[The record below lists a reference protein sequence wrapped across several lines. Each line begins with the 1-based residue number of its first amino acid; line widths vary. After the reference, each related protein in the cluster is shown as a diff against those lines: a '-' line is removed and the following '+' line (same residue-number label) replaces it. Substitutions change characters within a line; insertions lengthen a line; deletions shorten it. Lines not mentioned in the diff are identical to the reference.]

1 MRKLLLLLVAV
12 FSFSVIQAQVSD
24 ADLAIA
30 KDLVAKN
37 SVAIG
42 LSADDQ
48 QNILVSSTYKT
59 MDGLQMVYLQQSH
72 LGIPVYNQL
81 QVLAFQNGKV
91 VSNAGDRIPNIQKST
106 RGNSGMPS
114 VSAVTAV
121 KTALFDVK
129 ATALEA
135 PVPIYISADGHKFEF
150 GKLGVTTENIKAD
163 LLWYPA
169 KDKNEV
175 RLVWQVFVTPGNSS
189 DYWLIRVDANT
200 NTVIDKTNLTI
211 TCNWDKQ
218 GHSVEAH
225 VKENH
230 SKISADNY
238 VIQKAPKKW
247 RLRPDIISS
256 VSYRVVKYP
265 AESPSHVGGTP
276 SIHVDPWLM
285 AGAPAAS
292 LGWHNDGTT
301 LHDSTKGNNV
311 WAQEDRDNN
320 NTTFGNTAHS
330 TTTQPTLTLDYN
342 FDFTTIPTSSANDN
356 QKAAV
361 TNLFYWN
368 NIIHDIAY
376 LYGFD
381 EPSGNFQASNQGRGG
396 AGNDY
401 VIADAQDAG
410 GTNNANFSTGTDGSR
425 PRMQMFIWTAGNPD
439 RDGDFDNGIVAHE
452 YTHGISN
459 RYTGGPSSASCLGN
473 DEQGGEGWSDY
484 FALMTT
490 TNWATATINDGV
502 IRRGIGTYASN
513 QSPTGTGI
521 RSAPYSTDMSIY
533 SRTYANLP
541 ATGGQQH
548 AVGEIWCMM
557 LWEMTWEIIKQ
568 DNAINPNL
576 FAPGS
581 LATMIGN
588 SSALKLVSEGMR
600 LQPCN
605 PGFVDARNAILRADT
620 ILFNKKYSCSIWRAF
635 AKRGLGRLASQGSSS
650 SAADG
655 VADFT
660 PDVPLFVLSASAAQV
675 QEGQNIIYTNTI
687 TTTNCAPLNNSF
699 ITDTLPAN
707 VTYVSG
713 GSYNATNRT
722 VTFIPINLAASATQN
737 YSFTVSVN
745 NGSYFAPLTHL
756 NETVA
761 NAGIP
766 SSWTAT
772 SSVSATAWTTS
783 TVFSN
788 STPNSFFAPNP
799 TVASDFQLATT
810 NTITLMPNNAS
821 NYTTLSF
828 WHRFDTE
835 DGWDGGMVEIST
847 NGGTTW
853 TDLGS
858 KMISG
863 KYNGSMGTGSNN
875 PLGGRAAFTGRI
887 SSFMKT
893 TINLSSF
900 AGQAIK
906 IRFRFASD
914 DNTAPAG
921 GGWFV
926 DDIVINSEPAVYMK
940 SNLFNGSSTLLAT
953 SDTLTRILQTMT
965 CVPVSVTTQP
975 ANTNGCTGG
984 NATFTVVATGT
995 APTYQWQVNTG
1006 SGFVNVPAAA
1016 PYSGGT
1022 TNTLTISG
1030 ITAGMAGYQYR
1041 SVLSN
1046 ACTVPFNSGTATLS
1060 VGATATL
1067 NSQPS
1072 AVSTCTGTTTTF
1084 SVTATSAG
1092 SFQWQVNTGSGF
1104 VDIINTAPYSG
1115 ATTATLTITGVTV
1128 AMNNNQYR
1136 VLVGSCP
1143 AAITSNAATLT
1154 VFSPVTITTQPTA
1167 TVAICQNTSTTFTVA
1182 ATGTITS
1189 YQWQVSTDGG
1199 TTFTNISG
1207 ATTTS
1212 FTLTNVLLSQNATRY
1227 RVVVTG
1233 NCNTLNSTVI
1243 LLTVNSLPSF
1253 TIGNTPSSVCIS
1265 DSAVNLTAS
1274 LAGGTWS
1281 GNGVQGSQFL
1291 PSVAG
1296 LGAAVLTYTVTN
1308 SFGCTLAQSI
1318 TIQVNAC
1325 PERQLTLNMPNS
1337 ITVYPNPG
1345 NGRLSL
1351 LVRTA
1356 LYKKLGMRLYAS
1368 DGKLLKTQQLTGITY
1383 NSIVPV
1389 DLTRFPNGVYQLYLF
1404 NDENGTLINRTI
1416 SIVIS
1421 R

>member
-1 MRKLLLLLVAV
+1 MKKFLFLLLITFYFNA
-12 FSFSVIQAQVSD
+12 IHAQLSQVD
-24 ADLAIA
+24 AAYA
-30 KDLVAKN
+30 KQLVAKN
-37 SVAIG
+37 SALIG

-81 QVLAFQNGKV
+81 QVLAFQNGRI
-91 VSNAGDRIPNIQKST
+91 VSNAGGRIPDIQKST
-106 RGNSGMPS
+106 RGNNGMPS

-121 KTALFDVK
+121 KTALLDVK

-135 PVPIYISADGHKFEF
+135 AVPIYTSADGHKFEF
-150 GKLGVTTENIKAD
+150 GKLGATNENIKAD
-163 LLWYPA
+163 LLWYP
-169 KDKNEV
+169 KEGKNEV
-175 RLVWQVFVTPGNSS
+175 RLVWQVFVTPKNSS

-211 TCNWDKQ
+211 TCNWDKK

-225 VKENH
+225 IKENH
-230 SKISADNY
+230 SQSSDNNY
-238 VIQKAPKKW
+238 VIEKPAKKW
-247 RLRPDIISS
+247 KIRPDVISS
-256 VSYRVVKYP
+256 ASYRVIKYP
-265 AESPSHVGGTP
+265 AESPLHVGGTP
-276 SIHVDPWLM
+276 AIHIDPWTM
-285 AGAPAAS
+285 AGPPASS

-301 LHDSTKGNNV
+301 LHDSTRGNNV

-320 NTTFGNTAHS
+320 NSTFGNAALS
-330 TTTQPTLTLDYN
+330 TTNQPTLTLDYT
-342 FDFTTIPTSSANDN
+342 FDLTTFPANPATDN
-356 QKAAV
+356 QKAAI

-368 NIIHDIAY
+368 NLIHDIAY
-376 LYGFD
+376 VYGFD
-381 EPSGNFQASNQGRGG
+381 EPSGNFQNNNQGRGG
-396 AGNDY
+396 LGVDY

-410 GTNNANFSTGTDGSR
+410 GTNNANFSTGADGSR
-425 PRMQMFIWTAGNPD
+425 PRMQMFIWTAANPD
-439 RDGDFDNGIVAHE
+439 RDGDLDNGIVVHE

-484 FALMTT
+484 FALMST
-490 TNWATATINDGV
+490 TNWATATVNDGV

-513 QSPTGTGI
+513 QNPTGVGI

-533 SRTYANLP
+533 PRTYANLP

-588 SSALKLVSEGMR
+588 SSALKLVSEGLR

-605 PGFVDARNAILRADT
+605 PGFVDARDAILRADT
-620 ILFNKKYSCSIWRAF
+620 ILFNRKYSCSIWKAF
-635 AKRGLGRLASQGSSS
+635 AKRGLGRYALQGSAS

-655 VADFT
+655 IADFT
-660 PDVPLFVLSASAAQV
+660 PDAPAFRLTTSAAQV
-675 QEGQNIIYTNTI
+675 QEGQNVTYTTTV
-687 TTTNCAPLNNSF
+687 TTTNCGPLNNSF
-699 ITDTLPAN
+699 ITDTLPTN

-713 GSYNATNRT
+713 GSYNTANRT
-722 VTFIPINLAASATQN
+722 VTFIPVSLPANSSQN
-737 YSFTVSVN
+737 FSFTVTVN

-761 NAGIP
+761 SAGIP
-766 SSWTAT
+766 ASWTAT
-772 SSVSATAWTTS
+772 SIIPATAWTTS

-788 STPNSFFAPNP
+788 STPNSFFAANP

-810 NTITLMPNNAS
+810 NTISLLPNSAS

-828 WHRFDTE
+828 WHRFNTE

-853 TDLGS
+853 NDLGS

-875 PLGGRAAFTGRI
+875 PIGGRAAFTGSI
-887 SSFMKT
+887 TSFMKT
-893 TINLSSF
+893 VINLSSY

-914 DNTAPAG
+914 DNTAPTG

-926 DDIVINSEPAVYMK
+926 DDIVIYTEPAVYIK
-940 SNLFNGSSTLLAT
+940 SNLFNGSSVLLST

-975 ANTNGCTGG
+975 ANTNSCTGG
-984 NATFTVVATGT
+984 NASISVLAAGT
-995 APTYQWQVNTG
+995 APVYQWQVNTG

-1016 PYSGGT
+1016 PYSGTT

-1041 SVLSN
+1041 CVLSN
-1046 ACTVPFNSGTATLS
+1046 ACTTPFNSGTATLS

-1072 AVSTCTGTTTTF
+1072 AVSTCTGTTTTLN
-1084 SVTATSAG
+1084 VTATNAG
-1092 SFQWQVNTGSGF
+1092 SFQWQVNTGTGF
-1104 VDIINTAPYSG
+1104 VNITNTAPHSG
-1115 ATTATLTITGVTV
+1115 ATTATLTITGVTA

-1136 VLVGSCP
+1136 SIIGSCP
-1143 AAITSNAATLT
+1143 TAITSNAATLT
-1154 VFSPVTITTQPTA
+1154 VVSPVAITTQPTA
-1167 TVAICQNTSTTFTVA
+1167 AAVCQNTTATFSVV
-1182 ATGTITS
+1182 ATGTITG

-1199 TTFTNISG
+1199 TNFINING
-1207 ATTTS
+1207 ATTA
-1212 FTLTNVLLSQNATRY
+1212 TLTLNNVTLTQNTNRY
-1227 RVVVTG
+1227 RVVITG
-1233 NCNTLNSTVI
+1233 NCNTLNSNNA
-1243 LLTVNSLPSF
+1243 LLTVNAIPSF
-1253 TIGNTPSSVCIS
+1253 TIGNVPSPVCIS
-1265 DSAVNLTAS
+1265 DPAVNLTAS

-1296 LGAAVLTYTVTN
+1296 LVAFVLTYTVTN
-1308 SFGCTLAQSI
+1308 SFGCTLAQSK

-1325 PERQLTLNMPNS
+1325 PERQLTLNLPNS
-1337 ITVYPNPG
+1337 IIVYPNPG

-1351 LVRTA
+1351 LIKTA
-1356 LYKKLGMRLYAS
+1356 LYKKIGIRLYAS

-1389 DLTRFPNGVYQLYLF
+1389 DLTRFSNGVYQLYLY
-1404 NDENGTLINRTI
+1404 NDENGVFIDRTI
-1416 SIVIS
+1416 GIVIS

>member
-1 MRKLLLLLVAV
+1 
-12 FSFSVIQAQVSD
+12 
-24 ADLAIA
+24 
-30 KDLVAKN
+30 VAKN
-37 SVAIG
+37 SSAIG

-48 QNILVSSTYKT
+48 QNILISSTYKT
-59 MDGLQMVYLQQSH
+59 MDGLHMVYLQQSH

-91 VSNAGDRIPNIQKST
+91 VSNAGGRIPNIQKST
-106 RGNSGMPS
+106 RGNNGMPA

-121 KTALFDVK
+121 KTALLDVK

-135 PVPIYISADGHKFEF
+135 AVPIYTSADGHKFEF
-150 GKLGVTTENIKAD
+150 GKLGATTENIKAD
-163 LLWYPA
+163 LLWYP
-169 KDKNEV
+169 KEGKNEV
-175 RLVWQVFVTPGNSS
+175 RLVWQVFVTPKGSS

-200 NTVIDKTNLTI
+200 NTVVDKSNLTI
-211 TCNWDKQ
+211 TCNWEKK

-230 SKISADNY
+230 SKINAANY
-238 VIQKAPKKW
+238 VIEKPTKKW
-247 RLRPDIISS
+247 NIRPDIISS

-311 WAQEDRDNN
+311 WAQEDRDAN
-320 NTTFGNTAHS
+320 NTTFGNGALS
-330 TTTQPTLTLDYN
+330 TTPQPILTLDYT
-342 FDFTTIPTSSANDN
+342 FDFTTIPTSPANDN

-381 EPSGNFQASNQGRGG
+381 EPSGNFQNSNQGRGG
-396 AGNDY
+396 AGVDY
-401 VIADAQDAG
+401 VIADAQDAS
-410 GTNNANFSTGTDGSR
+410 GTNNANFSTGVDGTR
-425 PRMQMFIWTAGNPD
+425 PRMQMFIWTPANPD
-439 RDGDFDNGIVAHE
+439 RDADLDNGIVAHE

-459 RYTGGPSSASCLGN
+459 RYTGGPATASCLGN

-484 FALMTT
+484 FALMST
-490 TNWATATINDGV
+490 TNWAIATVNDGV
-502 IRRGIGTYASN
+502 FRRGIGTYAEN
-513 QSPTGTGI
+513 QPPTGVGI

-533 SRTYANLP
+533 PKTYANLP

-557 LWEMTWEIIKQ
+557 IWEMTWEIIKQ

-576 FAPGS
+576 FVPGS

-620 ILFNKKYSCSIWRAF
+620 LLFNKKYSCSIWKAF
-635 AKRGLGRLASQGSSS
+635 AKRGLGRFASQGSAS
-650 SAADG
+650 SATDG
-655 VADFT
+655 IADFT
-660 PDVPLFVLSASAAQV
+660 PDASAFVVTESVAQA
-675 QEGQNIIYTNTI
+675 QEGQNVTYTNTI
-687 TTTNCAPLNNSF
+687 TTTNCSPVTNFF
-699 ITDTLPAN
+699 ITDTLPTN

-713 GSYNATNRT
+713 GSYNAGNRT
-722 VTFIPINLAASATQN
+722 VTFSPVTLAPNATQ
-737 YSFTVSVN
+737 SFPFTVTVN
-745 NGSYFAPLTHL
+745 NGSFFTPITYL
-756 NETVA
+756 NETVLS
-761 NAGIP
+761 AGIP
-766 SSWTAT
+766 ASWTA
-772 SSVSATAWTTS
+772 SSIIPATAWTTS

-788 STPNSFFAPNP
+788 STPNAFFAANP
-799 TVASDFQLATT
+799 VVASDFQLATT
-810 NTITLMPNNAS
+810 GTFTLLPNNAS
-821 NYTTLSF
+821 HYTTLSF

-847 NGGTTW
+847 NGGTSW

-887 SSFMKT
+887 GAFMKT
-893 TINLSSF
+893 TINLSSY
-900 AGQAIK
+900 AGQTIK

-914 DNTAPAG
+914 DNTAPTG

-926 DDIVINSEPAVYMK
+926 DDIVIYTEPAVYIK
-940 SNLFNGSSTLLAT
+940 SNLFNGSSVLQSV
-953 SDTLTRILQTMT
+953 SDTLTRILQTQV
-965 CVPVSVTTQP
+965 CVPVSVATQP

-984 NATFTVVATGT
+984 NATISVATAGT
-995 APTYQWQVNTG
+995 APVAYQWQVNTG

-1022 TNTLTISG
+1022 TNTLTITG

-1041 SVLSN
+1041 CVLSN

-1067 NSQPS
+1067 NSQPT

-1104 VDIINTAPYSG
+1104 VDVTNTAPYSG
-1115 ATTATLTITGVTV
+1115 ATTNTLTITGVTA
-1128 AMNNNQYR
+1128 AMNTFQYR
-1136 VLVGSCP
+1136 CLVGSCP
-1143 AAITSNAATLT
+1143 TAITSNAAILT
-1154 VFSPVTITTQPTA
+1154 VFSFVAITTQPA
-1167 TVAICQNTSTTFTVA
+1167 AAAVCQNGTIAFNVV
-1182 ATGTITS
+1182 ATGTITG

-1199 TTFTNISG
+1199 TTFNNISG
-1207 ATTTS
+1207 ATATA
-1212 FTLTNVLLSQNATRY
+1212 FTLTNVLLTQNANRY
-1227 RVVVTG
+1227 RVVITG
-1233 NCNTLNSTVI
+1233 NCNTINSTAVI
-1243 LLTVNSLPSF
+1243 LTVNAMPSF
-1253 TIGNTPSSVCIS
+1253 TIGNVPSAVCIS
-1265 DSAVNLTAS
+1265 DSAVNLIAS

-1308 SFGCTLAQSI
+1308 NFGCTFAQSI

-1337 ITVYPNPG
+1337 IIVYPNPG

-1356 LYKKLGMRLYAS
+1356 LYKKIGVRVYAS

-1389 DLTRFPNGVYQLYLF
+1389 DLTRFPNGVYQLYLY
-1404 NDENGTLINRTI
+1404 NDENGVLINRTI
-1416 SIVIS
+1416 GIVIS

>member
-1 MRKLLLLLVAV
+1 MRKLFLLLTV
-12 FSFSVIQAQVSD
+12 FSFSVIHAQVTD
-24 ADLAIA
+24 ADAAFA
-30 KDLVAKN
+30 KQLVAKN
-37 SVAIG
+37 SSAIG
-42 LSADDQ
+42 LSATDQ

-59 MDGLQMVYLQQSH
+59 MDGLHMVYLQQSH

-91 VSNAGDRIPNIQKST
+91 VSNAGGRIPDIQKST
-106 RGNSGMPS
+106 RGNNGMPAVS
-114 VSAVTAV
+114 VVTAV
-121 KTALFDVK
+121 KTALLDVK
-129 ATALEA
+129 AIALEA
-135 PVPIYISADGHKFEF
+135 AVPIFSAADGHKFEF
-150 GKLGVTTENIKAD
+150 GKLGATNENIKAD
-163 LLWYPA
+163 LLWYP
-169 KDKNEV
+169 KEGKNKV
-175 RLVWQVFVTPGNSS
+175 LLVWQVFVTPKGSS

-211 TCNWDKQ
+211 TCNWEKK
-218 GHSVEAH
+218 GHSVESH

-230 SKISADNY
+230 SKINADNY
-238 VIQKAPKKW
+238 VIEKPANKW
-247 RLRPDIISS
+247 NIRPDIISS
-256 VSYRVVKYP
+256 ASYRVVKYP
-265 AESPSHVGGTP
+265 AESPLHVGGTP
-276 SIHVDPWLM
+276 SIHIDPWLM

-301 LHDSTKGNNV
+301 LHDSTRGNNV

-320 NTTFGNTAHS
+320 NTTFGNTAPS
-330 TTTQPTLTLDYN
+330 TTPQPTLTLDYT
-342 FDFTTIPTSSANDN
+342 FDFTTIPTSPANDN
-356 QKAAV
+356 QKAAI

-396 AGNDY
+396 LGNDY

-410 GTNNANFSTGTDGSR
+410 GTNNANFATGVDGSR
-425 PRMQMFIWTAGNPD
+425 PRMQMYIWTAANPD
-439 RDGDFDNGIVAHE
+439 RDGDLDNGIVIHE

-459 RYTGGPSSASCLGN
+459 RYTGGPATASCLGN

-484 FALMTT
+484 FALMAT
-490 TNWATATINDGV
+490 TNWATATVNDGV
-502 IRRGIGTYASN
+502 LRRGIGTYANN
-513 QSPTGTGI
+513 QNPLGVGI

-533 SRTYANLP
+533 PKTYANLP

-557 LWEMTWEIIKQ
+557 IWEMTWEIIKQ

-576 FAPGS
+576 FNPGS
-581 LATMIGN
+581 LSTMIGN

-620 ILFNKKYSCSIWRAF
+620 LLFNRKYSCSIWKAF
-635 AKRGLGRLASQGSSS
+635 AKRGLGRLALQGSAS
-650 SAADG
+650 SATDG
-655 VADFT
+655 TADFT
-660 PDVPLFVLSASAAQV
+660 PDASAFVVTQSAPQV
-675 QEGQNIIYTNTI
+675 QEGQNVTYTNTI
-687 TTTNCAPLNNSF
+687 TAGNCAPVTNFF
-699 ITDTLPAN
+699 ITDTLPTN

-713 GSYNATNRT
+713 GSYNAANRT
-722 VTFIPINLAASATQN
+722 VTFTPITLAANVTQS
-737 YSFTVSVN
+737 YSFTVTVN
-745 NGSYFAPLTHL
+745 NGSYFAPVTHL
-756 NETVA
+756 NETVVS
-761 NAGIP
+761 AGIP
-766 SSWTAT
+766 ASWTAT
-772 SSVSATAWTTS
+772 SSVSASAWTTS

-788 STPNSFFAPNP
+788 STPNAFFAANP
-799 TVASDFQLATT
+799 VVASDFQLATT
-810 NTITLMPNNAS
+810 GTFTLLPNNAS
-821 NYTTLSF
+821 HYTTLSF

-835 DGWDGGMVEIST
+835 DGWDGGVVEIST
-847 NGGTTW
+847 NGGTSW

-875 PLGGRAAFTGRI
+875 PIGGRSAFTGRI
-887 SSFMKT
+887 GPFMKT
-893 TINLSSF
+893 TINLSSY
-900 AGQAIK
+900 AGQTIK

-914 DNTAPAG
+914 DNTAPTG

-926 DDIVINSEPAVYMK
+926 DDVVLYTEPAVYIK
-940 SNLFNGSSTLLAT
+940 SNLFNASSVLQST
-953 SDTLTRILQTMT
+953 SDTLTRILQTVA
-965 CVPVSVTTQP
+965 CIPVSVTTQP

-984 NATFTVVATGT
+984 NATISVATAGT
-995 APTYQWQVNTG
+995 APVAYQWQLNTG

-1022 TNTLTISG
+1022 TNTLTITG

-1041 SVLSN
+1041 VVLSN

-1067 NSQPS
+1067 NSQPT
-1072 AVSTCTGTTTTF
+1072 AVSTCVGTTTSF

-1092 SFQWQVNTGSGF
+1092 SFQWQVNTGTGF
-1104 VDIINTAPYSG
+1104 VDVTNTAPYSG
-1115 ATTATLTITGVTV
+1115 ATSSTLTITGVTA

-1136 VLVGSCP
+1136 VLIGSCP
-1143 AAITSNAATLT
+1143 SAITSNAATLT
-1154 VFSPVTITTQPTA
+1154 VFLPVTITTQPTA
-1167 TVAICQNTSTTFTVA
+1167 TVAVCQSNSATFTVA
-1182 ATGTITS
+1182 ATGTITG

-1207 ATTTS
+1207 ATTNI
-1212 FTLTNVLLSQNATRY
+1212 FTISNTLLAQNANRY
-1227 RVVVTG
+1227 WVVITG
-1233 NCNTLNSTVI
+1233 NCNTINSTVAV
-1243 LLTVNSLPSF
+1243 LTVNAIPSF
-1253 TIGNTPSSVCIS
+1253 TIGNIPSTVCIS

-1296 LGAAVLTYTVTN
+1296 LGAAVITYTVTN
-1308 SFGCTLAQSI
+1308 SFGCTSAQSI

-1337 ITVYPNPG
+1337 IIVYPNPG

-1356 LYKKLGMRLYAS
+1356 LYKKIGVRLYAS

-1389 DLTRFPNGVYQLYLF
+1389 DLTRFPNGVYQLYLY
-1404 NDENGTLINRTI
+1404 NDENGVLINRTI
-1416 SIVIS
+1416 GIVIS